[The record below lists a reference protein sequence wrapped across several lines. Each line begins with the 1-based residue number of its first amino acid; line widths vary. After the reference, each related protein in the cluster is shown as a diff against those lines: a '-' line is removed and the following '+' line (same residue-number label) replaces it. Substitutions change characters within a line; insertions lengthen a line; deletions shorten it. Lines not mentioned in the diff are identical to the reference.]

1 MRCYHFQ
8 NMYLAGVQAGVQTNH
23 VQEKLAIKY
32 ADQKED
38 DYTRETYVEWAMDY
52 KTIIRLDG
60 GMHSNLIELKSF
72 LESPDNCYPWS
83 YFNESE
89 EALAGAM
96 TNVGIILPFYI
107 YGLKDY
113 ILGFLSSESKDVID
127 GNAPA
132 SVTKFNDVII
142 KDEEYE
148 ETYLANIHV
157 SRSKKGSLDLS
168 IYRKRDGVERESF
181 SCEYIDFD
189 IQLIKKISS
198 ATILM

>member
-38 DYTRETYVEWAMDY
+38 DYTRETYAEWAMNY

-60 GMHSNLIELKSF
+60 GMHSNLVELKSL

-132 SVTKFNDVII
+132 SVIKFNDMII

-168 IYRKRDGVERESF
+168 IYRKMDGVERESF

>member
-1 MRCYHFQ
+1 
-8 NMYLAGVQAGVQTNH
+8 MYLAGVQAGVQTNH

-38 DYTRETYVEWAMDY
+38 DYTRETYAEWAMNY

-60 GMHSNLIELKSF
+60 GMHSNLVELKSL

-132 SVTKFNDVII
+132 SVIKFNDMII

-168 IYRKRDGVERESF
+168 IYRKMDGVERESF

>member
-23 VQEKLAIKY
+23 VYEKLAIKY
-32 ADQKED
+32 AVQKED
-38 DYTRETYVEWAMDY
+38 DYTRETYAEWAMNY

-60 GMHSNLIELKSF
+60 GMHSNLVELKSL

-132 SVTKFNDVII
+132 SVIKFNDVII

-148 ETYLANIHV
+148 ETYLATIHV

-168 IYRKRDGVERESF
+168 IYRKMDGVERESF

>member
-1 MRCYHFQ
+1 
-8 NMYLAGVQAGVQTNH
+8 MYLTGVQAGVQTNH

-38 DYTRETYVEWAMDY
+38 DYTRETYAEWAMNY

-60 GMHSNLIELKSF
+60 GMHSNLVELKSL

-132 SVTKFNDVII
+132 SVIKFNDMII

-168 IYRKRDGVERESF
+168 IYRKMDGVERESF